1 MQLHGRKY
9 VRLYDPQQTKHLY
22 RIPAQREGEPGGDGS
37 QRTGGKSGG
46 TAAQGN
52 LSRLGRAVEER
63 GVEERF
69 PAVRQAEYT
78 EAVLGP
84 GDALFIPH
92 GHWHYVR
99 SLETSL
105 SVNFWFW
112 CGALV
117 GLPSEPPARVLR
129 DRDRGR
135 GRYEPTTGTRGTRA
149 TCSVSGRPAG
159 VAKRVC
165 K

>member
-37 QRTGGKSGG
+37 QRAGGKSGG

-63 GVEERF
+63 GVEDRF

-105 SVNFWFW
+105 SVNFWF
-112 CGALV
+112 
-117 GLPSEPPARVLR
+117 
-129 DRDRGR
+129 
-135 GRYEPTTGTRGTRA
+135 
-149 TCSVSGRPAG
+149 
-159 VAKRVC
+159 
-165 K
+165 